1 MSSSASTTGLI
12 ETLVRTCHV
21 RIAGQIR
28 KRECFLALAVLLF
41 AVCCLLLLGTRYVPV
56 AVLPLAAGL
65 GAWMAVKRWKLSV
78 PGKYL
83 VSQQIDEREELSD
96 ELATAYFFRSS
107 GSVAVSQRV
116 AERQYELASE
126 SARTI
131 NPESVFPNT
140 VAPTQRSTVYFLA
153 SAALLLGLRVGVQ
166 SKLSFE
172 PPLVPLLFESLFGFN
187 PEPQRAHQS
196 SLAHID
202 QRDVRE
208 RGITEDELG
217 TRAEAAESSEADL
230 PDEQRNA
237 STRDS
242 DELPEVEGLI
252 TLAMEEQAVESSLQ
266 ESSTP
271 TDEGSDNA
279 VGDEPA
285 DIPTE
290 PDADT
295 WNDDAQSLLD
305 KLKQAFQNML
315 ETLDLS
321 SIDSSD
327 SQEGQETG
335 SGNTEEASAAGE
347 PAESG
352 DPQEQMSSEAA
363 DASMEGGEPGQ
374 EAGETA
380 SAGTT
385 SGEDSSGDQSSGEN
399 ASAAGTSDG
408 SKEFAEAEQEQ
419 VLGLLE
425 ELYMQR
431 AERMKGDVTVETRLA
446 EQTARVPYNQQ
457 SILHADQGGTV
468 SRDEIPPAY
477 RSYIQNYFEALRR
490 NAE

>member
-1 MSSSASTTGLI
+1 MSSSASTNGFI
-12 ETLVRTCHV
+12 ETLVHTCQV

-56 AVLPLAAGL
+56 PGLPLAAAL

-78 PGKYL
+78 PGNYL
-83 VSQQIDEREELSD
+83 VSQQIDEREALSD
-96 ELATAYFFRSS
+96 EFATAYFYRSTGS
-107 GSVAVSQRV
+107 GTFSQRV

-140 VAPTQRSTVYFLA
+140 LAPTQRFSVYLLA
-153 SAALLLGLRVGVQ
+153 SAALLFGLRLGVQ

-172 PPLVPLLFESLFGFN
+172 PPLAPLLFESLFGFN
-187 PEPQRAHQS
+187 PEPQRADQS
-196 SLAHID
+196 SPAHID
-202 QRDVRE
+202 QRDVRKQ
-208 RGITEDELG
+208 GITEDELAA
-217 TRAEAAESSEADL
+217 RAGAAESSEPDL
-230 PDEQRNA
+230 PDEENDDPA
-237 STRDS
+237 RDA
-242 DELPEVEGLI
+242 DEIPEVEGLI
-252 TLAMEEQAVESSLQ
+252 TLPMEEQAVESSLQ

-271 TDEGSDNA
+271 TDEGSDNP
-279 VGDEPA
+279 GDDDA
-285 DIPTE
+285 DIPTD
-290 PDADT
+290 PDADS

-335 SGNTEEASAAGE
+335 SGSTEEAPSAGE
-347 PAESG
+347 RAESG
-352 DPQEQMSSEAA
+352 NSDEQTSSEAA

-385 SGEDSSGDQSSGEN
+385 SGDDGSGEQSSGEN

-408 SKEFAEAEQEQ
+408 SKEFAEAEQED

-425 ELYMQR
+425 ELYVQR

-457 SILHADQGGTV
+457 STAHADQGGTV